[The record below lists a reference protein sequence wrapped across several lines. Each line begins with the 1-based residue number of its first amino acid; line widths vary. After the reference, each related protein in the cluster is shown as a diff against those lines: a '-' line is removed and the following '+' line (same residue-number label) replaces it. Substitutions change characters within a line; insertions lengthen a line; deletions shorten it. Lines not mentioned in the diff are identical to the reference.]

1 MDRHSI
7 CLYLNRK
14 GLSAHA
20 IHDEL
25 VKVLGSDAVAYS
37 TVTFY
42 LRASHWTAG
51 KEEQHSDSL
60 PMLLTTQFSRPLI
73 KSRSRQCKNSQNP
86 CIFQLQQFG
95 DA

>member
-1 MDRHSI
+1 MDRSSI

-25 VKVLGSDAVAYS
+25 VQILGSDVVAYS
-37 TVTFY
+37 IVTFC

-51 KEEQHSDSL
+51 KEEQHSDRI
-60 PMLLTTQFSRPLI
+60 PTMLTMQFSKRLI
-73 KSRSRQCKNSQNP
+73 KSCSHQCENSQRP
-86 CIFQLQQFG
+86 REFQIQQFG